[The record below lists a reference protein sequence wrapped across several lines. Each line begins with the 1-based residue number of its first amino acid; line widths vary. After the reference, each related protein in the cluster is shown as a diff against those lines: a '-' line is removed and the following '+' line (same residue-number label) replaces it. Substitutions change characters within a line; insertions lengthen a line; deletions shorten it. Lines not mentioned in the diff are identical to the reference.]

1 MSSTPT
7 STSSSSGL
15 SKSKVFSYDT
25 VAVHPI
31 VLLSVVDHYYR
42 LAKETSRR
50 VIGALLGEYISIDNK
65 IDVTNCYALPFEE
78 DPKDKKVWFVDHI
91 FSESMLEMFQK
102 INHKEKIVG
111 WYSSGPK
118 IRPHDIEIN
127 EVFKKYCE
135 NPVFVIIDVQEKS
148 ESLGIPT
155 ESYIMKEEVDADGQ
169 LVKTFFKLH
178 TTIEASLPEEIG
190 VEFMLRDINDT
201 NRVGSISKVAQDKVM
216 SFKALIKRLNEI
228 KDYLKKVLDE
238 KIPCNPQIIYNIQEI
253 FNHLPNFETENV
265 IKAMSIQTN
274 NNYLVLYLSWIVKTI
289 VQLHKLINNKIA
301 LKEEEKQPEKKDNKD
316 KDKDKEKNKD
326 KDKKEKEKNK
336 EDEKDKGK
344 K

>member
-1 MSSTPT
+1 M
-7 STSSSSGL
+7 SSSSA
-15 SKSKVFSYDT
+15 SSTTNTSNTTQKTFSYDT

-91 FSESMLEMFQK
+91 FSESMFEMFQK

-201 NRVGSISKVAQDKVM
+201 NRVGSISKVAQDKIM

-228 KDYLKKVLDE
+228 KEYLKKVLDE
-238 KIPCNPQIIYNIQEI
+238 KIPTNPQIIYNIQEI

-265 IKAMSIQTN
+265 IKAMSVQTN

-301 LKEEEKQPEKKDNKD
+301 LKEEEKQPEKN
-316 KDKDKEKNKD
+316 
-326 KDKKEKEKNK
+326 KKEVKKE
-336 EDEKDKGK
+336 EDEKIEK

>member
-1 MSSTPT
+1 MEKKT
-7 STSSSSGL
+7 L
-15 SKSKVFSYDT
+15 IQQT

-31 VLLSVVDHYYR
+31 VLLSVVDHYNR
-42 LAKETSRR
+42 SALGTNRR
-50 VIGALLGEYISIDNK
+50 VVGALLGEYIDDK
-65 IDVTNCYALPFEE
+65 VDVTNCYALPFEE

-91 FSESMLEMFQK
+91 YSEDMLEMFQK

-127 EVFKKYCE
+127 EVFRKYCE
-135 NPVFVIIDVQEKS
+135 NPVFVIIDVKEDN

-155 ESYIMKEEVDADGQ
+155 ESYTMKEEVDKDGQ
-169 LVKTFFKLH
+169 LIKTFFKLN

-201 NRVGSISKVAQDKVM
+201 NREGNITKLANDKVM

-228 KDYLKKVLDE
+228 KNYLE
-238 KIPCNPQIIYNIQEI
+238 KIINQTIPTNPQIIYNIQEI
-253 FNHLPNFETENV
+253 FNYLPNFDTESV

-274 NNYLVLYLSWIVKTI
+274 NNYLVLYLSWITKTI
-289 VQLHKLINNKIA
+289 VALHKLINNKIM
-301 LKEEEKQPEKKDNKD
+301 LKEEEKQPEKKDNK
-316 KDKDKEKNKD
+316 KDEKDKEKDNKD
-326 KDKKEKEKNK
+326 KTEKEE
-336 EDEKDKGK
+336 EDKIKTEEKK
-344 K
+344 

>member
-1 MSSTPT
+1 MEKKT
-7 STSSSSGL
+7 L
-15 SKSKVFSYDT
+15 IQQT

-31 VLLSVVDHYYR
+31 VLLSVVDHYNR
-42 LAKETSRR
+42 SALGTNRR
-50 VIGALLGEYISIDNK
+50 VVGALLVEYIDDK
-65 IDVTNCYALPFEE
+65 VDVTNCYALPFEE

-91 FSESMLEMFQK
+91 YSEDMLEMFQK

-127 EVFKKYCE
+127 EVFRKYCE
-135 NPVFVIIDVQEKS
+135 NPVFVIIDVKEDN

-155 ESYIMKEEVDADGQ
+155 ESYTMKEEVDKDGQ
-169 LVKTFFKLH
+169 LIKTFFKLN

-201 NRVGSISKVAQDKVM
+201 NREGNITKLANDKVM

-228 KDYLKKVLDE
+228 KNYLE
-238 KIPCNPQIIYNIQEI
+238 KIINQTIPTNPQIIYNIQEI
-253 FNHLPNFETENV
+253 FNYLPNFDTESV

-274 NNYLVLYLSWIVKTI
+274 NNYLVLYLSWITKTI
-289 VQLHKLINNKIA
+289 VALHKLINNKIM
-301 LKEEEKQPEKKDNKD
+301 LKEEEKQPEKKDNK
-316 KDKDKEKNKD
+316 KDEKDKEKDNKD
-326 KDKKEKEKNK
+326 KTEKEEEDKVKKEEKK
-336 EDEKDKGK
+336 
-344 K
+344 

>member
-1 MSSTPT
+1 M
-7 STSSSSGL
+7 SSSSA
-15 SKSKVFSYDT
+15 SSTTNTSNTTQKTFSYDT

-91 FSESMLEMFQK
+91 FSESMFEMFQK

-201 NRVGSISKVAQDKVM
+201 NRVGSISKVVQDKIM

-228 KDYLKKVLDE
+228 KEYLKKVLDE
-238 KIPCNPQIIYNIQEI
+238 KIPTNPQIIYNIQEI

-265 IKAMSIQTN
+265 IKAMSVQTN

-301 LKEEEKQPEKKDNKD
+301 LKEEEKQPEKN
-316 KDKDKEKNKD
+316 
-326 KDKKEKEKNK
+326 KKEAKKE
-336 EDEKDKGK
+336 EEEKIEK

>member
-1 MSSTPT
+1 MEKKT
-7 STSSSSGL
+7 L
-15 SKSKVFSYDT
+15 IQQT

-31 VLLSVVDHYYR
+31 VLLSVVDHYNR
-42 LAKETSRR
+42 SALGTNRR
-50 VIGALLGEYISIDNK
+50 VVGALLGEYIDDK
-65 IDVTNCYALPFEE
+65 VDVTNCYALPFEE

-91 FSESMLEMFQK
+91 YSEDMLEMFQK

-127 EVFKKYCE
+127 EVFRKYCE
-135 NPVFVIIDVQEKS
+135 NPVFVIIDVKEDN

-155 ESYIMKEEVDADGQ
+155 ESYTMKEEVDKDGQ
-169 LVKTFFKLH
+169 LIKTFFKLN

-201 NRVGSISKVAQDKVM
+201 NREGNITKLANDKVM

-228 KDYLKKVLDE
+228 KNYLE
-238 KIPCNPQIIYNIQEI
+238 KIINQTIPTNPQIIYNIQEI
-253 FNHLPNFETENV
+253 FNYLPNFDTESV

-274 NNYLVLYLSWIVKTI
+274 NNYLVLYLSWITKTI
-289 VQLHKLINNKIA
+289 VALHKLINNKIM
-301 LKEEEKQPEKKDNKD
+301 LKEEKKQPEKKDNK
-316 KDKDKEKNKD
+316 KDEKDKEKDNKD
-326 KDKKEKEKNK
+326 KTEKEEEDKIKKEEKK
-336 EDEKDKGK
+336 
-344 K
+344 